1 MKKPTKQAMAAILD
15 DVRSVVP
22 KRPLTYGYSLQYAR
36 NQAARLRLLIGAND
50 PEIDLLWLINQRAVP
65 VNFVPSFRLGE
76 QSGLT
81 TDYIT
86 GKLEMF
92 INESEPRVRQRFSV
106 LHELKHVLDWRD
118 ADLLHSKLGSGNA
131 ELQGKQVEQIANEF
145 AACVLMPTMLV
156 KRIWFK
162 TQSVQLGA
170 TMFNVSAE
178 AMTTRLE
185 KLGLIG
191 TPRPRPRIYFR
202 ATSFDTPNL
211 TACEPSLSS

>member
-1 MKKPTKQAMAAILD
+1 M
-15 DVRSVVP
+15 
-22 KRPLTYGYSLQYAR
+22 
-36 NQAARLRLLIGAND
+36 
-50 PEIDLLWLINQRAVP
+50 WLIDQRAVP
-65 VNFVPSFRLGE
+65 VNFVPSYRLGE

-86 GKLEMF
+86 GKLEIF

-106 LHELKHVLDWRD
+106 LHELKHVLDWPD
-118 ADLLHSKLGSGNA
+118 AHVLHSKLGSGNA
-131 ELQGKQVEQIANEF
+131 ELQEKLIEQVANEF
-145 AACVLMPTMLV
+145 AAYVLMPTMLV

-162 TQSVQLGA
+162 TQSVQLAA

-191 TPRPRPRIYFR
+191 EPKPRPRMYFR
-202 ATSFDTPNL
+202 TVGFDVSGL
-211 TACEPSLSS
+211 SACEPCFS

>member
-50 PEIDLLWLINQRAVP
+50 PEIDLLWLVNQRAVP

-106 LHELKHVLDWRD
+106 LHETKHVLDWPD
-118 ADLLHSKLGSGNA
+118 ADLLHKRLGSGNA
-131 ELQGKQVEQIANEF
+131 ELQDKQIEQIANEF

-156 KRIWFK
+156 KRIWFR
-162 TQSVQLGA
+162 TQNVQLAA

-185 KLGLIG
+185 RLGLIG
-191 TPRPRPRIYFR
+191 EPKPRPRVYFR
-202 ATSFDTPNL
+202 ATGLNTPELVANIP
-211 TACEPSLSS
+211 CLSS